1 MEHHHGKGQW
11 GSNFGFL
18 MAAIGSAVGLGN
30 LWGFPY
36 KMGMYGGFAFLV
48 LYILLVVFVGYVI
61 CLGELS
67 LGRHSGKGVV
77 AAYESL
83 SKKYAFIG
91 WVGWIAPLLILGFYC
106 MLGGYCIKY
115 AVANLGDLFGAGFG
129 VGGTDSAAF
138 FNSFVT
144 DQVDSVIY
152 TVIFVALTIL
162 IVRGGVSGGIE
173 KFTKV
178 AMPALFVSLLIVI
191 VRSVTL
197 PGASEGL
204 EFIFKPNW
212 EVFKGAGIINVLAA
226 AGGQMFFS
234 LSLGMGITITY
245 GSYMKKDA
253 NLEKSALIIPF
264 ADTTIAVMAAL
275 AIMPAVFA
283 SGLEPNS
290 GPGLLFITLQTV
302 FSAMGGFGPIF
313 GFIFYMLVFI
323 AAITSS
329 IALLEAVSS
338 TVMDKRAEKG
348 KPVNRKTI
356 VTIMGIIIG
365 IEGVFVALD
374 GLGGNGF
381 PQIFGQG
388 CWLDSFDLVSEGI
401 LMPLGACYMAII
413 LPTELVDKEVTLN
426 GNKFKTQKFFDF
438 CLKFTAPL
446 LMVLVLLGQ
455 IDTFFKMGIFS

>member
-1 MEHHHGKGQW
+1 MEKLQEKGQW
-11 GSNFGFL
+11 GSHFGFL

-36 KMGMYGGFAFLV
+36 KMGMNGGFAFLI
-48 LYILLVVFVGYVI
+48 LYVILVILVGYVI

-67 LGRHSGKGVV
+67 LGRHFGKGVIG
-77 AAYESL
+77 AYESL

-91 WVGWIAPLLILGFYC
+91 WFGWISPLLILGFYC

-129 VGGTDSAAF
+129 VGDTNSGVF
-138 FNSFVT
+138 FEEFYTNQLS
-144 DQVDSVIY
+144 SSIY
-152 TVIFVALTIL
+152 TIIFVLLTIL
-162 IVRGGVSGGIE
+162 IVRGGVSSGIE

-178 AMPALFVSLLIVI
+178 AMPALFVSLVIVI
-191 VRSVTL
+191 IRSVTL

-204 EFIFKPNW
+204 EFMFKPNW
-212 EVFKGAGIINVLAA
+212 EVFQGAGFINVLAA

-253 NLEKSALIIPF
+253 NLEQSALIIPF
-264 ADTTIAVMAAL
+264 ADTLIAVMAGL

-283 SGLEPNS
+283 SGEAPNQ

-313 GFIFYMLVFI
+313 GFIFYLLVFI

-348 KPVNRKTI
+348 KPLNRKSV

-365 IEGVFVALD
+365 IEGVFVAMD
-374 GLGGNGF
+374 GLGANGF
-381 PQIFGQG
+381 PHIFGQST
-388 CWLDSFDLVSEGI
+388 WLDTFDLISEGI

-426 GNKFKTQKFFDF
+426 NNKFRTQNFFDF
-438 CLKFTAPL
+438 CIKFAAPL

-455 IDTFFKMGIFS
+455 IDTFFALGIFS

>member
-1 MEHHHGKGQW
+1 
-11 GSNFGFL
+11 
-18 MAAIGSAVGLGN
+18 
-30 LWGFPY
+30 
-36 KMGMYGGFAFLV
+36 
-48 LYILLVVFVGYVI
+48 
-61 CLGELS
+61 
-67 LGRHSGKGVV
+67 
-77 AAYESL
+77 
-83 SKKYAFIG
+83 
-91 WVGWIAPLLILGFYC
+91 
-106 MLGGYCIKY
+106 
-115 AVANLGDLFGAGFG
+115 
-129 VGGTDSAAF
+129 
-138 FNSFVT
+138 
-144 DQVDSVIY
+144 
-152 TVIFVALTIL
+152 
-162 IVRGGVSGGIE
+162 
-173 KFTKV
+173 
-178 AMPALFVSLLIVI
+178 
-191 VRSVTL
+191 
-197 PGASEGL
+197 
-204 EFIFKPNW
+204 
-212 EVFKGAGIINVLAA
+212 
-226 AGGQMFFS
+226 MFFS

-253 NLEKSALIIPF
+253 SLERSALIIPF
-264 ADTTIAVMAAL
+264 ADTLIAIMAAL

-283 SGLEPNS
+283 AGLEPGS

-302 FSAMGGFGPIF
+302 FSAMGKFGPIF
-313 GFIFYMLVFI
+313 GFIFYGLVFI

-348 KPVNRKTI
+348 KPLNRKTV

-388 CWLDSFDLVSEGI
+388 TWLDSFDLISEGI

-426 GNKFKTQKFFDF
+426 GNTFRTQKFFDF

-455 IDTFFKMGIFS
+455 LDTFFKLGIFS